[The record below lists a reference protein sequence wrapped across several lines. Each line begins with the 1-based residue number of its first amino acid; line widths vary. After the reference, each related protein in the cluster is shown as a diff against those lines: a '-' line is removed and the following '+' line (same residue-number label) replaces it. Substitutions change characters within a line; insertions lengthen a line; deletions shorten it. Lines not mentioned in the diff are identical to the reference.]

1 MPINNTKIKIKN
13 TKEATEIFMPEMRYL
28 NIEVLKVVVLDTKNH
43 IKYIK
48 DFTTNNSNM
57 VNLDIT
63 DVIKEAIKYDA
74 SRLILLHNHPSGD
87 STPSIQDINFT
98 IDLKDELKKFKVELL
113 DHIVIG
119 DGNYSSIMKYI

>member
-1 MPINNTKIKIKN
+1 MPIDNTKIKIKN

-43 IKYIK
+43 IKHIK

-98 IDLKDELKKFKVELL
+98 IDLKDEFKKFKIELL

>member
-1 MPINNTKIKIKN
+1 MPIDNTKIKIKN

-98 IDLKDELKKFKVELL
+98 IDLKDELKKFKIELL

>member
-1 MPINNTKIKIKN
+1 MPIDNTKIKIKN

-98 IDLKDELKKFKVELL
+98 NDLKDELKKFKIELL

>member
-1 MPINNTKIKIKN
+1 MPIDNTKIKIKN

>member
-98 IDLKDELKKFKVELL
+98 IDLKDELKKFKIELL

>member
-1 MPINNTKIKIKN
+1 MPIDNTKIKIKN

-87 STPSIQDINFT
+87 STLSIQDINFT
-98 IDLKDELKKFKVELL
+98 NDLKDELKKFKVELL